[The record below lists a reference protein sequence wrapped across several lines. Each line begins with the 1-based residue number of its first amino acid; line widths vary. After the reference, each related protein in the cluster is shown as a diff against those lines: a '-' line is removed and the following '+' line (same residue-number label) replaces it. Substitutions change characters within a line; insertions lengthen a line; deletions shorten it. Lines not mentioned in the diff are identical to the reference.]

1 MLHACLD
8 TPVAAEALMAATGH
22 VSRTGQFRRYLQRL
36 LHDGLLELTV
46 PGKPRSPAQ
55 MYRLTEKGRAVL
67 GRARE
72 GHQDEGV

>member
-1 MLHACLD
+1 
-8 TPVAAEALMAATGH
+8 MAAAGH